1 MQGGAAAEAA
11 AREMGAPA
19 MRRAQAELE
28 RLRSGGDPTADTPIS
43 PVGTPEEIEAAETK
57 VRQVGA
63 DKDTQMQN
71 LLRASM
77 GMEPVRKMLGT
88 DGKPLRVSKKQ
99 KRYIRDAEGNVIE
112 SETIDDPNVG
122 LAILEDAD
130 ARRQRKFSEKFTET
144 IAPITP
150 QARQEAAEVGISPA
164 EAAAAGGFKIFFDK
178 DRNVAGFTGSKERAR
193 EASKSDP
200 RLADFFKRQDA
211 EKQSARADAVARITG
226 QGGGMMSPTRELPEV
241 IGKGKDPI
249 VEAARGMGTEPTDEA
264 KENARK
270 IVRDTLIKENPP
282 KQNTPDRQPA
292 TPTTPTSPQLTQ
304 SYKGKGM
311 GGQTVLKP
319 RQILQ
324 DEQDKLKKKKKQQQQ
339 QQQQKVPA

>member
-1 MQGGAAAEAA
+1 
-11 AREMGAPA
+11 MGAPA

-43 PVGTPEEIEAAETK
+43 PVGTPEEIKAAETK

-88 DGKPLRVSKKQ
+88 DGKPLRVAKGQ

-150 QARQEAAEVGISPA
+150 QAKQEAAEVGISPA
-164 EAAAAGGFKIFFDK
+164 EAAAAGGFKLFFDK

-211 EKQSARADAVARITG
+211 EKQSARADALGRLGVVKS
-226 QGGGMMSPTRELPEV
+226 GGIDPTRELPEV

-249 VEAARGMGTEPTDEA
+249 VEAARKLDKPIKMGGATPEQT
-264 KENARK
+264 KM
-270 IVRDTLIKENPP
+270 VRDALAAGFPTK
-282 KQNTPDRQPA
+282 KQNTPAKKAP
-292 TPTTPTSPQLTQ
+292 TPQIDDEERSKVI
-304 SYKGKGM
+304 KGSKRKRPVGIR
-311 GGQTVLKP
+311 K
-319 RQILQ
+319 
-324 DEQDKLKKKKKQQQQ
+324 
-339 QQQQKVPA
+339 